1 MKLTKLGHCCLIIE
15 ENGLRIMTDPGHY
28 STAQNEAKN
37 IDLVLF
43 THEHQD
49 HLHLESL
56 RKVLENNPQAKI
68 ITNQGVGK
76 ILQAEGI
83 PFETLL
89 HSQKASVKSVLIEG
103 FGDKHAEIYETMLIV
118 QNTGYFI
125 ANRFFYPG
133 DALTNPGKAV
143 EILALPVAGP
153 WLSIKNSLNYAK
165 EIKPKTC
172 FPVHDGMLKFFGAA
186 HALPEKIVPSF
197 GSSFFIPKENEVVE
211 LN

>member
-15 ENGLRIMTDPGHY
+15 ENGLRIMTDPGNY
-28 STAQNEAKN
+28 STAQNDAKN
-37 IDLVLF
+37 IDLILF

-56 RKVLENNPQAKI
+56 KKVLENNPQAKI

-76 ILQAEGI
+76 ILQSEGI

-89 HSQKASVKSVLIEG
+89 HGQNASIKSVLIEG
-103 FGDKHAEIYETMLIV
+103 FGDKHAEIYETIPAV

-133 DALTNPGKAV
+133 DALTNPDKAV

-153 WLSIKNSLNYAK
+153 WLSIKDSLNYAK
-165 EIKPKTC
+165 ETKPKTC
-172 FPVHDGMLKFFGAA
+172 FPVHDGMLKFFGSA
-186 HALPEKIVPSF
+186 HALPEKILPSF
-197 GSSFFIPKENEVVE
+197 GSSFFIPKESEAIE

>member
-15 ENGLRIMTDPGHY
+15 ENGLRIMTDPGNY

-37 IDLVLF
+37 IDLILF

-49 HLHLESL
+49 HLHIESL

-68 ITNQGVGK
+68 ITNDSVGK
-76 ILQAEGI
+76 ILKAENLS
-83 PFETLL
+83 FETLI
-89 HSQKASVKSVLIEG
+89 HKQSASIKNVLIEG
-103 FGDKHAEIYETMLIV
+103 FGDKHAEIYETIPSV

-125 ANRFFYPG
+125 ASRFFYPG
-133 DALTNPGKAV
+133 DALTNPGKPV

-153 WLSIKNSLNYAK
+153 WLSIKDSLSYAK

-186 HALPEKIVPSF
+186 HTLPEKIVPSF
-197 GSSFFIPKENEVVE
+197 GSSFFIPKGSEVVE